1 MYRLSRFAELRRL
14 LPLVAAGLLL
24 LAIVLPM
31 WRIVLTAPQYPG
43 RPLPVDV
50 YAYPRLGGEYAEV
63 QALNRYVGFYFPD
76 PVFVE
81 PNYDVHENAIETPEW
96 ILGPFVFIAVAAA
109 GVFVAIA
116 PTVRKLKFGLTCQFL
131 GTLAVFGG
139 MFAFIQFR
147 LHQAGHALDPHA
159 PLRGVDG
166 FTPPV
171 LGSYEVANI
180 SGYAWFGPGGYLT
193 ILAILLIGVAF
204 LARNSE
210 ATVWDVPDLVR
221 TGFGRVR
228 DRVSSISGDRR
239 GSRPRE
245 GEVP

>member
-1 MYRLSRFAELRRL
+1 MTHRLSRFAELRRL
-14 LPLVAAGLLL
+14 LPLIAAALLL

-50 YAYPRLGGEYAEV
+50 YLYPRLGGEYAEV

-81 PNYDVHENAIETPEW
+81 PNYDVHENAIATPEW
-96 ILGPFVFIAVAAA
+96 VLGPLVFMAVAGA
-109 GVFVAIA
+109 GVFVALA
-116 PTVRKLKFGLTCQFL
+116 PTVRKLELGLLCQL
-131 GTLAVFGG
+131 IGTITVFGG

-147 LHQAGHALDPHA
+147 LHQAGHSLDPNA

-180 SGYAWFGPGGYLT
+180 SGYATFGPGGYVTL
-193 ILAILLIGVAF
+193 LALALIVAAF

-210 ATVWDVPDLVR
+210 ATVWDVPSMWRAAIARITARL
-221 TGFGRVR
+221 GRR
-228 DRVSSISGDRR
+228 SDGQHTH
-239 GSRPRE
+239 GTE
-245 GEVP
+245 GELR